1 MKLRVSIKTTEPIL
15 WSYDVLKNKPTTEST
30 SSILIQN
37 SLWDI
42 LLWCCIYLSA
52 DEPILASSIHCQ
64 IKENRLKKHL
74 ILHLLWCSVWRLC
87 RILQRPSKTNKEF
100 NVAMKKSKNEFFMNV
115 WYTTGLFI
123 WHTQRMSTKQ
133 ILLWPVFMQD
143 NRSSFWGID
152 INLQFKCEP
161 YHNKLLIKL
170 SAN

>member
-1 MKLRVSIKTTEPIL
+1 MIL
-15 WSYDVLKNKPTTEST
+15 SSYFYQVRPNCLGPLVVCKHLPYLKIMIELKIQVQYNASYDVVKNKPTTEST

-74 ILHLLWCSVWRLC
+74 ILHLLWCRVWRLC
-87 RILQRPSKTNKEF
+87 RIPQRPSKTNKEF

-115 WYTTGLFI
+115 
-123 WHTQRMSTKQ
+123 
-133 ILLWPVFMQD
+133 
-143 NRSSFWGID
+143 
-152 INLQFKCEP
+152 
-161 YHNKLLIKL
+161 
-170 SAN
+170 